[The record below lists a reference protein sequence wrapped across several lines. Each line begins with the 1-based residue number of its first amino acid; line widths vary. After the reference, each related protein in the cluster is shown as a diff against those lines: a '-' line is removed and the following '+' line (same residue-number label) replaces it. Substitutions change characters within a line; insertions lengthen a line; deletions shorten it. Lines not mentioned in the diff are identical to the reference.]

1 MSLVDTL
8 FTAFVF
14 RIARHRRNFLVLA
27 VTCLT
32 ALPGL
37 PASADEEI
45 GPQYFRSFSHWE
57 RWNGSESSF
66 EMAGNQLSLQR
77 GENEPS
83 ALLTKEDFE
92 NFEISFDF
100 LLSKWCESGLYIHA
114 PRNGAFRSGLE
125 IALSSQSGSPDEKFR
140 MGAISGEVAPLAPV
154 KQEANVWHAFSAR
167 VEWPRLRVLID
178 NVVVQDIDL
187 STSPELRF
195 KLRRGA
201 IGFQNNGY
209 AASFRNFT
217 LTPLPDSTKEIALFN
232 GHDLEGWHVATGE
245 AKWTVEDGAIVAR
258 ESDGYLMHDRTVQDF
273 SLRMYIRASSLANGG
288 VFFRWVG
295 DSDDDRGYEIQIL
308 DVPGTDWPT
317 GSIYS
322 HVRGNDL
329 ALSPGQWELLQ
340 IIAEG
345 GEVHTLINGVP
356 SASATNL
363 EKVRP
368 GHIVLQMHRTRA
380 QIEFKEILLEARD

>member
-1 MSLVDTL
+1 MHSFHL
-8 FTAFVF
+8 FPAFWFKAIAALCLGITAG
-14 RIARHRRNFLVLA
+14 LA
-27 VTCLT
+27 
-32 ALPGL
+32 
-37 PASADEEI
+37 ASADEAT

-57 RWNGSESSF
+57 RWCGSENSF

-83 ALLTKEDFE
+83 ALLTKDDFE

-100 LLSKWCESGLYIHA
+100 LLSKWCESGLYLHA
-114 PRNGAFRSGLE
+114 PRNGAFRAGLE
-125 IALSSQSGSPDEKFR
+125 IALSSQSGSPDSKFL
-140 MGAISGEVAPLAPV
+140 MGAISGEVAPLASV
-154 KQEANVWHAFSAR
+154 KQEANVWHTFLAR
-167 VEWPRLRVLID
+167 MEWPRLKVVID
-178 NVVVQDIDL
+178 DVVVQDLDL
-187 STSPELRF
+187 SDNPALRY

-209 AASFRNFT
+209 AGSFRNFSV
-217 LTPLPDSTKEIALFN
+217 TPLPDSAKQLALFN
-232 GHDLEGWHVATGE
+232 GENLEGWHVALGE
-245 AKWTVEDGAIVAR
+245 AQWTVEDGAIVAR
-258 ESDGYLMHDRTVQDF
+258 ESDGYLKHDVVVQDF
-273 SLRMYIRASSLANGG
+273 NLQLYIRASSLANGG

-295 DSDDDRGYEIQIL
+295 DDDANRGYEIQIL

-322 HVRGNDL
+322 HVRGSDL

-345 GEVHTLINGVP
+345 SAVHTFVNGVA
-356 SASATNL
+356 SASAMDL
-363 EKVRP
+363 DKVRP

-380 QIEFKEILLEARD
+380 QIAFKDIVLEVRE